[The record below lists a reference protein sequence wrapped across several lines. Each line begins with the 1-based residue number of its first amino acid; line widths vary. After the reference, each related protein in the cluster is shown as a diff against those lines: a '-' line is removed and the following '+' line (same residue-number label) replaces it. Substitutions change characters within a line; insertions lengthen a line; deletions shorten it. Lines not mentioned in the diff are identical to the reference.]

1 MRLMDYQH
9 SLKISDTLLC
19 NLERTARVARL
30 SAFRFFEE
38 NPNIEVTFNE
48 FLIIEALYDT
58 PKIHQ
63 GDLARIL
70 SKGAANLSRD
80 LEKLETRGIIQRTL
94 DTKDKRIVKTLV
106 LTDKGNQLYQNIIKE
121 SLQHIIEIENIFDEK
136 EYKLFFEF
144 IGRLNSKLT
153 EACNYTYNK

>member
-1 MRLMDYQH
+1 MKNQH
-9 SLKISDTLLC
+9 ALKISNSLLC

-63 GDLARIL
+63 GDLARTL

-80 LEKLETRGIIQRTL
+80 LEKLENRGFIQRSL
-94 DTKDKRIVKTLV
+94 DTKDKRIVKTLI
-106 LTDKGNQLYQNIIKE
+106 LTNKGNQLYQNIIKE
-121 SLQHIIEIENIFDEK
+121 SLQHIAEIENIFDEK
-136 EYKLFFEF
+136 EYKQFFEY
-144 IGRLNSKLT
+144 IKRLNIKLT
-153 EACNYTYNK
+153 ETCNYTYNK